1 MNPLKH
7 SFRSIIPATR
17 RWSVVAAWAVLLT
30 LFVANF
36 QYKFWKEDKRI
47 IMGDV
52 VSYYQYLPALFVHH
66 DVSMQFTRENP
77 SFYKDHFWVHR
88 TEKGG
93 LVGRMPLGMSALY
106 APFFLIAHAVAE
118 PLGYRPDGF
127 SAPYKFALVI
137 SCLFFVFFGLW
148 FLRKALLTY
157 FSEKETA
164 ITLLIIGL
172 ATNLFFYAVIEPP
185 MSHAYSFSLVALL
198 IWLVIRWYATG
209 SWRHAIL
216 IGMVAGV
223 ILLVR
228 PFNLLLLLLVFL
240 WGIGTWDDLRNRLRF
255 FLNRWPKLLVMAL
268 FALLVLSPQFIYWEI
283 TTGQFLFYSY
293 DQERFFFDQPHII
306 KGMFGYRN
314 GWLVYTPVMVFSL
327 AGMILAFR
335 KHRQLILPVAPVWL
349 INVYL
354 IFSWWCWWYASAF
367 GLRAMIDS
375 YALLAFPLTAFT
387 AWIFRKHILIR
398 TIYLTLIA
406 FFIFLNIF
414 QTHQYYKGAIHWGS
428 MTREAYWDS
437 FLRTEPSDRFKSL
450 LKHPDYQLA
459 KKGLVGFTETDV
471 VNAPRTEPVDT
482 TGMAEFIRQAHNVI
496 RNDTAWYRKMLE
508 KADIT
513 GISVDSVIYKDA
525 KWLWEKKQEKKDH
538 SPLQ

>member
-7 SFRSIIPATR
+7 SFRGIISATR
-17 RWSVVAAWAVLLT
+17 RWSVVAVWMVLLI

-36 QYKFWKEDKRI
+36 QYKFWKDDKRI
-47 IMGDV
+47 IRGDV

-66 DVSMQFTRENP
+66 DLSMQFTREDP
-77 SFYKDHFWVHR
+77 SFYKDHFWIHP

-93 LVGRMPLGMSALY
+93 LVGRMTIGMSVVY
-106 APFFLIAHAVAE
+106 APFFLVAHALAE
-118 PLGYRPDGF
+118 PLGYPPDGF
-127 SAPYKFALVI
+127 STPYKFALLI
-137 SCLFFVFFGLW
+137 SCLFYVFFGLW

-164 ITLLIIGL
+164 ITLLVIGL
-172 ATNLFFYAVIEPP
+172 ATNLFFYTVIEPP
-185 MSHAYSFSLVALL
+185 KSHAYSFSLVALL
-198 IWLVIRWYATG
+198 ILLVIRWYGTG

-216 IGMVAGV
+216 IGVVAGM

-228 PFNLLLLLLVFL
+228 PSNLLLLLVVFL

-255 FLNRWPKLLVMAL
+255 FLKGWPKLMVMAL
-268 FALLVLSPQFIYWEI
+268 IAVLVLSPQLIYWEI
-283 TTGQFLFYSY
+283 TTGQLIFYSY

-327 AGMILAFR
+327 AGMIVGYR
-335 KHRQLILPVAPVWL
+335 KYRRLIMPVAIVWL

-387 AWIFRKHILIR
+387 AWTLRKHIMIR
-398 TIYLTLIA
+398 TVYLTLIA

-414 QTHQYYKGAIHWGS
+414 QTHQYYTGAIHWGS

-437 FLRTEPSDRFKSL
+437 FLRKQPSERFKSL
-450 LKHPDYQLA
+450 LKHPDYHLA
-459 KKGLVGFTETDV
+459 KKGLVGFTETDMVNPQKV
-471 VNAPRTEPVDT
+471 VSIDT
-482 TGMAEFIRQAHNVI
+482 TGMAEFIRQTERVI
-496 RNDTAWYRKMLE
+496 RNDTAWYRQMIE
-508 KADIT
+508 KAAIK
-513 GISVDSVIYKDA
+513 GIPVDSAIYKDA
-525 KWLWEKKQEKKDH
+525 KWLWGKKQEKKDH
-538 SPLQ
+538 TPPR